1 MDFLNADTD
10 GYQRAGEALLA
21 TGVTAYLPTLITA
34 PEEQLKTALEEIPAG
49 TNGGPRIL
57 GVHLEGPFLSP
68 KRLGAH
74 PPARRDPDPA
84 LLERYSTRVGS
95 GW

>member
-49 TNGGPRIL
+49 TNGGRASS
-57 GVHLEGPFLSP
+57 VFTSRARFSP
-68 KRLGAH
+68 GSGSASSLRAELRPSGRLG
-74 PPARRDPDPA
+74 
-84 LLERYSTRVGS
+84 S
-95 GW
+95 W